1 MAARKWR
8 KQRVPLFNDVL
19 MDTYRA
25 GEMVE
30 DEDMSPSLRKGDGAP
45 EDCSDTEES
54 RTPSPCSQPQL
65 DCEAEDASSLGS
77 SVGEEA
83 PLLSQA
89 ARGGNSQGL
98 NVLQHFADSLSH
110 DTSPDRPLQLTLSSV
125 RRLSPEGRSFSSS
138 SSSSSPSLSS
148 PPASS
153 SAPAPSSFSP
163 EPLPSPQTV
172 S

>member
-1 MAARKWR
+1 MP
-8 KQRVPLFNDVL
+8 QFNDVL

-30 DEDMSPSLRKGDGAP
+30 DEDMSPALRKGDGAP

-65 DCEAEDASSLGS
+65 DRETEDTSSLGS

-89 ARGGNSQGL
+89 ARGGDSQGL
-98 NVLQHFADSLSH
+98 NIPQRFTDSL
-110 DTSPDRPLQLTLSSV
+110 
-125 RRLSPEGRSFSSS
+125 
-138 SSSSSPSLSS
+138 
-148 PPASS
+148 
-153 SAPAPSSFSP
+153 
-163 EPLPSPQTV
+163 
-172 S
+172 